1 MKKQAMQSL
10 SHPNKT
16 FIHYIIYYRQ
26 RSQSMCKTIQNTHVT
41 QLQQTIMANQNKKDF
56 IKSNGDKQNNIQEVI
71 TRFKQTMYHL
81 LLSNV
86 LDKPIMMD
94 SLCKCKSVPV

>member
-10 SHPNKT
+10 SHSNKT

-41 QLQQTIMANQNKKDF
+41 QLQQTIMAKQNKKISSKAMETNK
-56 IKSNGDKQNNIQEVI
+56 IKTK
-71 TRFKQTMYHL
+71 
-81 LLSNV
+81 
-86 LDKPIMMD
+86 
-94 SLCKCKSVPV
+94 